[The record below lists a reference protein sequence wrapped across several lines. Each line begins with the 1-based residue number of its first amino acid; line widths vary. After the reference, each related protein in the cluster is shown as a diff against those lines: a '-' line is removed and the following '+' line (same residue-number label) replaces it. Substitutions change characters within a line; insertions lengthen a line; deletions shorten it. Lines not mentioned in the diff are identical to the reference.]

1 MARTIAKDYD
11 DKRRLILEQAAGVF
25 ATEGFGR
32 ASVSQVAQACNI
44 SKANIYHYYTSKD
57 EILFDILD
65 SYLSSLRERICRM
78 DLTGLPAEDQFR
90 QTVTEILLAYQ
101 GSDNEH
107 RLQASGINH
116 LPSEQQAILTGYQR
130 DLVGHVGGLVNA
142 IAPDVFAG
150 DEAKLRATT
159 MSVFGMLNWFYMWNS
174 GADAKARK
182 YYADLVCN
190 LCQRGI
196 PGL

>member
-11 DKRRLILEQAAGVF
+11 DKRRLILEHAAEVF
-25 ATEGFGR
+25 ASEGFGR
-32 ASVSQVAQACNI
+32 ASVNQVAQACNI
-44 SKANIYHYYTSKD
+44 SKANIYHYYASKD

-65 SYLSSLRERICRM
+65 SYLSDLRDRVFGL
-78 DLTGLPAEDQFR
+78 DLTGLSAEDQFR
-90 QTVTEILLAYQ
+90 KTVTEILLAYK

-107 RLQASGINH
+107 RVQTSGINH

-130 DLVGHVGGLVNA
+130 ELVGHVGNLVDA
-142 IAPDVFAG
+142 MAPDVFDG
-150 DEAKLRATT
+150 DQAKLRATT

-174 GADAKARK
+174 DADADARK
-182 YYADLVCN
+182 YYADLICN
-190 LCQRGI
+190 MCQRGI